1 MYDGANG
8 RGAKCLLLRLLSFPF
23 GFDEAVLVCF
33 DKRVELDFAVERH
46 DEFFDIVHDGLCVE
60 VVGNAAAHSSN
71 RFECVLQRFE
81 RRGVELGSIV
91 CENES
96 ARACVETFCV
106 CCCEIL

>member
-46 DEFFDIVHDGLCVE
+46 DEFFDIVDDGLGVE
-60 VVGNAAAHSSN
+60 ILGNTAAHSAN
-71 RFECVLQRFE
+71 RFKGVFKGFKW
-81 RRGVELGSIV
+81 RGV
-91 CENES
+91 
-96 ARACVETFCV
+96 
-106 CCCEIL
+106 ILRWERVM